1 MKQKNYI
8 VIEYIWKFYMITAL
22 LFVLF
27 IIFNL
32 KKEKQERNV

>member
-8 VIEYIWKFYMITAL
+8 VIEYIWKSYMIMAL

>member
-8 VIEYIWKFYMITAL
+8 VIEHIWKSYMITAL